1 MKKSIVLAA
10 FMMALVSCNKTESEK
25 AASASSASTNT
36 AYVDTAKLMEENFEA
51 KDIKA
56 KFDAILEEKG
66 KRFDAEVAQ
75 FQSEAANFEKNAQ
88 QYGMQW
94 AQKKGEELRKKEQYL
109 AQQEQLIVREAQFE
123 GGKEMDS
130 LVKRVKNFIKD
141 YGKDK
146 GYDYIYGTGESANV
160 LYAKDEFD
168 ITDEIIKLLND
179 KYKPSE
185 VSSKDKTEAKDE
197 KK

>member
-1 MKKSIVLAA
+1 MKKSIILAT
-10 FMMALVSCNKTESEK
+10 FMVVMISCNKTESEK
-25 AASASSASTNT
+25 TSTVSSDYNT
-36 AYVDTAKLMEENFEA
+36 AYVDTAKLMEENIEA

-56 KFDAILEEKG
+56 KFEAILEEKG

-75 FQSEAANFEKNAQ
+75 FQSEASNFEKNAQ

-130 LVKRVKNFIKD
+130 LVKRVKDVIKE
-141 YGKDK
+141 YGKEK

-160 LYAKDEFD
+160 LYAKDKFD

-185 VSSKDKTEAKDE
+185 PSSKPLTEETKE
-197 KK
+197 ER